1 MCIRSII
8 RCWIPLLILI
18 IGSYTADAQL
28 VINEVC
34 SSNDESY
41 IDNNGESPDW
51 IELYNNT
58 DTAIPLDGYYIS
70 DNLDYSYKWR
80 MPNVIIGAGE
90 FLIIIADGQDNA
102 DELRTSFKL
111 AKLGEEVTLKSPDK
125 ELVDHIIIPQLKSD
139 ISYGRVNG
147 NIEYLTPS
155 PLAINNVE
163 DIQIRLEIPT
173 PTIAGGIYQ
182 DNITLDFTS
191 FGEVHYKFNNRSKKD
206 EYIYSGE
213 SITLTETT
221 VICYWADADGYLDSP
236 IQCETYFIDVDHSL
250 PLLSVVGDSIDL
262 FSFEEGLFEFGP
274 NAEEEWPHWG
284 ANFWNDDEKP
294 VHFQYYVE
302 GKIVYEEDAALQ
314 IHGGRESRTSPMRS
328 FRMVANQYADQR
340 FEYPFYGSKPDLQAV
355 KKIVVRNASGD
366 FNAAHLRDGFLSK
379 LATTHGLDI
388 DALGYEPVICY
399 LNGSY
404 FGVMGLREKA
414 DEYFINQNYGLDL
427 NTFSVVDVDTAVVH
441 GSSSDFVEMH
451 DFIWGSDMT
460 DNSNFE
466 KAETLLDINSFI
478 DYFIMELGLNNKAWP
493 QHNIRFWKSDTE
505 GGKWRY
511 IMYDMDIAMYR
522 WPWTKYNQDLLG
534 LKMVEYVDTN
544 KHVNILKS
552 LMDNKSFRQ
561 QYSNRHQDL
570 FNTLLGE
577 IQFAKE
583 LDKMVNILDPE
594 MPRQFETYPGT
605 YYDWINYYIARMHI
619 YIQERPYYARLFM
632 DEYFQLGGEA
642 GITITSS
649 HPDDTNISLN
659 SLDEITLHFQGYY
672 FQDIPIELSATSNNS
687 DLIFD
692 HWEIEGGGIT
702 SYSYRNQDELSV
714 NDGDKIKA
722 IFVTKKENSLIQKVI
737 IHGNDLLYTVDL
749 INDAKATVN
758 IYSSNG
764 SKVYQQKNS
773 TLSPGQNVLYL
784 PELAAGYYIFN
795 IANDNFDQSY
805 PITIVQ

>member
-1 MCIRSII
+1 
-8 RCWIPLLILI
+8 
-18 IGSYTADAQL
+18 
-28 VINEVC
+28 
-34 SSNDESY
+34 
-41 IDNNGESPDW
+41 
-51 IELYNNT
+51 
-58 DTAIPLDGYYIS
+58 
-70 DNLDYSYKWR
+70 
-80 MPNVIIGAGE
+80 
-90 FLIIIADGQDNA
+90 
-102 DELRTSFKL
+102 
-111 AKLGEEVTLKSPDK
+111 
-125 ELVDHIIIPQLKSD
+125 
-139 ISYGRVNG
+139 
-147 NIEYLTPS
+147 
-155 PLAINNVE
+155 
-163 DIQIRLEIPT
+163 
-173 PTIAGGIYQ
+173 
-182 DNITLDFTS
+182 
-191 FGEVHYKFNNRSKKD
+191 
-206 EYIYSGE
+206 
-213 SITLTETT
+213 
-221 VICYWADADGYLDSP
+221 
-236 IQCETYFIDVDHSL
+236 
-250 PLLSVVGDSIDL
+250 
-262 FSFEEGLFEFGP
+262 
-274 NAEEEWPHWG
+274 
-284 ANFWNDDEKP
+284 
-294 VHFQYYVE
+294 
-302 GKIVYEEDAALQ
+302 
-314 IHGGRESRTSPMRS
+314 
-328 FRMVANQYADQR
+328 
-340 FEYPFYGSKPDLQAV
+340 
-355 KKIVVRNASGD
+355 
-366 FNAAHLRDGFLSK
+366 
-379 LATTHGLDI
+379 
-388 DALGYEPVICY
+388 
-399 LNGSY
+399 
-404 FGVMGLREKA
+404 
-414 DEYFINQNYGLDL
+414 
-427 NTFSVVDVDTAVVH
+427 
-441 GSSSDFVEMH
+441 
-451 DFIWGSDMT
+451 MT

-534 LKMVEYVDTN
+534 LKMVEYLDTN

-605 YYDWINYYIARMHI
+605 YYDWINYYIDRMHI

-659 SLDEITLHFQGYY
+659 SLDEITLPFQGYY

-687 DLIFD
+687 DLVFD
-692 HWEIEGGGIT
+692 HWKIEGGGIT
-702 SYSYRNQDELSV
+702 SYSYRNQDEFSV